1 MIGMVYTFGKYKW
14 GTFFGMFGGTS
25 HDIMRCGVPR
35 GQIVDG
41 SFFIFIKKIINNL
54 KNFF

>member
-1 MIGMVYTFGKYKW
+1 MVYTFGKYKW